1 MGSPSCYHLLEKLGL
16 RKMMKTT
23 PSKGFVIRIN
33 VILFAFFLVAY
44 CTLFLRPFPSAYQEK
59 VATSVLIRC
68 SLRECHHKA
77 EDGVKMKAVLEEQG
91 VVSPTKHTQVRRE
104 KPKFLK
110 EMGIRG
116 MKIAAVNME
125 DEDLSEWEVNGDTIT
140 RVSFEKV
147 SELFEWKYL
156 FPEWIDEEQE
166 NEGYVCPEIPMPTF
180 EEHGNL
186 DIVVANLPCNFPEKG
201 WARDI
206 FRLQIHLIVANMAVK
221 KGRRDWYGRTKIML
235 LSKCRPML
243 DMFRCDDLVRREGDW
258 WYYEPDMVKLQ
269 QKVTLPMGS
278 CRLALPLW
286 GQDSARSKLRKSWI
300 GDMSSSRFADTL
312 WKEYSKSGAE
322 KRADTLKNAPTS
334 KALAEKAAAKKRPAG
349 TSEAPPSK
357 KAKGFTAK
365 KRKTTRPVPK
375 VVIEL
380 PAKEEAKEEPAEA
393 DSRALVAYTG
403 PAEQPTPSQPDEVVI
418 LEDAGQSSQPDTA
431 VDGSAFSG
439 PVAQLVGQMPA
450 AYRTASR
457 SSGESYYSNV
467 VRTLRVGG
475 RPMSPSNK
483 QTVVIP
489 IRCTDESNL
498 SDKGKGP
505 AVDGSPSLSDDESS
519 PAFGKMSSSD
529 REKLKTELFKC
540 FPEPYIK
547 GLRGA
552 SSGHVGYMSQLAAE
566 VRLSF
571 SRRLCFILD
580 IFFSFFI
587 RPDMPYPFMCS
598 AFCSQHDNRGLGKGA
613 QKRK

>member
-1 MGSPSCYHLLEKLGL
+1 
-16 RKMMKTT
+16 
-23 PSKGFVIRIN
+23 
-33 VILFAFFLVAY
+33 
-44 CTLFLRPFPSAYQEK
+44 
-59 VATSVLIRC
+59 
-68 SLRECHHKA
+68 
-77 EDGVKMKAVLEEQG
+77 
-91 VVSPTKHTQVRRE
+91 
-104 KPKFLK
+104 
-110 EMGIRG
+110 
-116 MKIAAVNME
+116 
-125 DEDLSEWEVNGDTIT
+125 
-140 RVSFEKV
+140 
-147 SELFEWKYL
+147 
-156 FPEWIDEEQE
+156 
-166 NEGYVCPEIPMPTF
+166 
-180 EEHGNL
+180 
-186 DIVVANLPCNFPEKG
+186 
-201 WARDI
+201 
-206 FRLQIHLIVANMAVK
+206 
-221 KGRRDWYGRTKIML
+221 
-235 LSKCRPML
+235 
-243 DMFRCDDLVRREGDW
+243 
-258 WYYEPDMVKLQ
+258 
-269 QKVTLPMGS
+269 
-278 CRLALPLW
+278 
-286 GQDSARSKLRKSWI
+286 
-300 GDMSSSRFADTL
+300 MSSSRFADTL

-365 KRKTTRPVPK
+365 RKKTTRPVPK
-375 VVIEL
+375 VVIDL
-380 PAKEEAKEEPAEA
+380 PAKEETKEEPAEV

-403 PAEQPTPSQPDEVVI
+403 PAEQPDSSQPDEVVI
-418 LEDAGQSSQPDTA
+418 LDDAEQSSKPDAA

-505 AVDGSPSLSDDESS
+505 AVVGSPSLSDDESS

-540 FPEPYIK
+540 FPETYIK

-566 VRLSF
+566 LFARSMITEDWAKELRKENKKLVHDVTAAADHAQFVISEQEVLHQQTKVALEKRSAELESQIKVYLLRLTEMIDERASLERVLTDERNSAMTMAADF
-571 SRRLCFILD
+571 FKENLVLKVKNQALRTEVAETIAGAKEAMNTIIDTSKEWAVKAFEMMAEEEDIPRYARRLEFQEAVHKATITKAEPPVFEESSED
-580 IFFSFFI
+580 EEGE
-587 RPDMPYPFMCS
+587 
-598 AFCSQHDNRGLGKGA
+598 DNAEA
-613 QKRK
+613 QDEEDNDPPAA